1 MVSLYNCWTC
11 DRSLLDLKE
20 ITEEYFFWCNRECY
34 DKDDRYHN
42 REKIVDT
49 KSEVAVIDRKTEKE
63 QRSYFSSTKTTT
75 ARIQHAALLFLLNQQ
90 QNRKNEKK

>member
-20 ITEEYFFWCNRECY
+20 VTEEYFFWCNRECY

-42 REKIVDT
+42 REKIVNP
-49 KSEVAVIDRKTEKE
+49 KPEIAVADQEDEKKQRK
-63 QRSYFSSTKTTT
+63 
-75 ARIQHAALLFLLNQQ
+75 ARIRAALAQINGS
-90 QNRKNEKK
+90 RKD